1 MGSGLLR
8 VIGADLGRYT
18 RGRNKGK
25 SLGKAP
31 MLIYRH
37 LDPTTPKSLAM
48 LRNETRSGDSTV
60 DRAVKKLAAQ
70 GLATKYYSRS
80 LKIVV

>member
-1 MGSGLLR
+1 
-8 VIGADLGRYT
+8 
-18 RGRNKGK
+18 
-25 SLGKAP
+25 